1 MWTREK
7 NAGWS
12 FGLRVFFFSSNEIIF
27 RKFYM
32 GLGIMWVMKQR
43 EREKCSQI
51 KEKKSFRLG
60 KLELVFES
68 SDFS

>member
-12 FGLRVFFFSSNEIIF
+12 FGLRGFFSSNEIIF

-32 GLGIMWVMKQR
+32 GLRIVWVMKLR